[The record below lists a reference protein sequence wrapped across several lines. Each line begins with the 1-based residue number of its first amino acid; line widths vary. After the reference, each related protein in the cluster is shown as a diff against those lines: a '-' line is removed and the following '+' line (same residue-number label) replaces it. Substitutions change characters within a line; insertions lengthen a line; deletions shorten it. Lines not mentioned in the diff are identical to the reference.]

1 MDLRDQVGAGDI
13 DKAAG
18 GKAKQD
24 MGKIA
29 YFMWEEVSQNG
40 PAKGAEAGEKIV
52 KKGLLPAEAP
62 VDQDSEIP

>member
-1 MDLRDQVGAGDI
+1 MDLGDQVGAGDI

-18 GKAKQD
+18 SQGQQD
-24 MGKIA
+24 MGKTA
-29 YFMWEEVSQNG
+29 DFMGDKIPQQR

-62 VDQDSEIP
+62 VDQDPEIP